1 MEEFKNLIS
10 KPSLTEEE
18 ELKLKTVQNEIDKIY
33 IELAKGAA
41 VRSRMKWLEEGE
53 KTLVIFFH

>member
-18 ELKLKTVQNEIDKIY
+18 EVKLKTVQNEIDKIY

-41 VRSRMKWLEEGE
+41 VQSRTKWLEEGE